1 MSVANLGS
9 YSAPRQQRGVT
20 LIEAL
25 IAGVIL
31 SIGILGIVSLLAMS
45 KVSQHETVQRTRA
58 VSLADDILERIRR
71 NPAGIAT
78 YQTGTTGFETP
89 LGDGTITDEPDP
101 DCSTATCTPV
111 QLAAH
116 DRWAWEQL
124 LDGASVTVTDAGVT
138 SSANTISGL
147 AGCISFTNDTGKT
160 NTGVVTVTLQWQGL
174 RDTIDA
180 VGVGG
185 NVCGGAAANT
195 DQTRRQVTLN
205 SYLIDETEI

>member
-1 MSVANLGS
+1 MSAADMKRYPS
-9 YSAPRQQRGVT
+9 RRQQHGVT

-31 SIGILGIVSLLAMS
+31 AIGILGVVSLLAIS

-58 VSLADDILERIRR
+58 ISLADDILERIRR
-71 NPAGIAT
+71 NPAGVVT
-78 YQTGTTGFETP
+78 YRTGATGFENP
-89 LGDGTITDEPDP
+89 LGNGSINDQPDP
-101 DCSTATCTPV
+101 NCTSATCTPV

-124 LDGASVTVTDAGVT
+124 LDGSSVTVTNGGNTT
-138 SSANTISGL
+138 STNIISGL
-147 AGCISFTNDTGKT
+147 RGCISFTADAGKT
-160 NTGVVTVTLQWQGL
+160 NTGIVSVTLQWQGL

-180 VGVGG
+180 VGIGG
-185 NVCGGAAANT
+185 TVCGGAAANT
-195 DQTRRQVTLN
+195 DRTRRQVVMN